1 MPKLKNVLSGDDK
14 FNLLISLI
22 GLINVEGEIEIEDAA
37 TRLGVSAEMIRSAVG
52 TISVAGHLPASG
64 GEVNP
69 FNVSWPLIDDDKA
82 EGLLTWAA
90 SQDSFGKAPKI
101 SIRQAAAIAAG
112 LSFLRSL
119 PEFANERDIDELVKI
134 LQTAQATEAAPSIR
148 YEYGTVNADIE
159 LLRKAIL
166 ANRRI
171 SCNYTNQTGEQ
182 SDRLL
187 DPIRLDP
194 RGSVWYLRAWCP
206 KSLQIRAF
214 RLDRMR
220 SVELTDA
227 SRSSEAMLEAERIDE
242 IDDRVYVPG
251 EGDTEVL
258 VEVDPEAYELVS
270 EFATL
275 DEPSKTNSGT
285 VRVKIMVG
293 YLPNL
298 GHLIAKYGGAARVIE
313 PAHAREIVKNYCLQA
328 LGEDPESRALMMDE
342 E

>member
-22 GLINVEGEIEIEDAA
+22 GLINVEGEIEIVDAA
-37 TRLGVSAEMIRSAVG
+37 QRLGVTPQMIRSAVG
-52 TISVAGHLPASG
+52 TISLAGYMPSGG

-69 FNVSWPLIDDDKA
+69 FNVSWPLIDEEKA
-82 EGLLTWAA
+82 DGLLTWQS
-90 SQDSFGKAPKI
+90 SQDSFGTAPKI

-134 LQTAQATEAAPSIR
+134 LQSAQPTEAAPSIR

-171 SCNYTNQTGEQ
+171 TCNYTNQTGEQ
-182 SDRLL
+182 SDREL

-206 KSLQIRAF
+206 KSQQLRAF

-220 SVELTDA
+220 SVQLTEMMRSKEA
-227 SRSSEAMLEAERIDE
+227 SHEAERIDE

-270 EFATL
+270 EFATM
-275 DEPSKTNSGT
+275 DEPSKSNSGT
-285 VRVKIMVG
+285 VRVKIKVG
-293 YLPNL
+293 FLPNL

-313 PAHAREIVKNYCLQA
+313 PPEAREIVKNYCLQA
-328 LGEDPESRALMMDE
+328 LGEDPESRIQMTDE
-342 E
+342 D

>member
-14 FNLLISLI
+14 FNLLISLM
-22 GLINVEGEIEIEDAA
+22 GLINVEGEIEITDAA
-37 TRLGVSAEMIRSAVG
+37 ARLGVSPEMIRAAVG
-52 TISVAGHLPASG
+52 TISVAGYLPERG

-69 FNVSWPLIDDDKA
+69 FNVSWPLIDDDRPD
-82 EGLLTWAA
+82 GLLTWL
-90 SQDSFGKAPKI
+90 DSHGSFDTAPKI

-119 PEFANERDIDELVKI
+119 PEFANEREIDELVQL
-134 LQTAQATEAAPSIR
+134 LQNAQATDATPSIR

-171 SCNYTNQTGEQ
+171 TCNYTNQTGEQ
-182 SDRLL
+182 SDRQL

-194 RGSVWYLRAWCP
+194 RGAVWYLRAWCP
-206 KSLQIRAF
+206 KSQEIRAF

-220 SVELTDA
+220 SVELTED
-227 SRSSEAMLEAERIDE
+227 SRSPEASLEAERIDE
-242 IDDRVYVPG
+242 IDDRIYIPG
-251 EGDTEVL
+251 EADTEVL

-270 EFATL
+270 EFATM
-275 DEPSKTNSGT
+275 DQPTKSNSGT

-313 PAHAREIVKNYCLQA
+313 PAEAREIVKNYCLQA
-328 LGEDPESRALMMDE
+328 LGEDPESALKIADE
-342 E
+342 D